1 MDKKLSIV
9 IITKDT
15 KELLENLLDSIGKD
29 LSLNPFID
37 KIIIVDNASTDGTD
51 KVIGE
56 KYPPILYV
64 RNEQNRGFAAAV
76 NRGASLAESK
86 YILFLNSDTILVEGE
101 VVKMLDFMEH
111 NTNAAICGPQLVYP
125 DMKSQRSF
133 AAAPSLA
140 GELLPLARFKV
151 LGSRFKVRGSRF
163 KVQNARENDSRF
175 TIHDSRSLSDSP
187 FTIHDSR
194 FTVSQRPPT
203 PVFTDVDSLIG
214 AAILIRRDVLEMLDG
229 FDERYFFFLEET
241 DLCVRAR
248 QAGHRIVFL
257 PAVKVIH
264 LQGKTVRKNWIRG
277 RMEYNISLT
286 KFIQKHHTRS
296 YYAMFVAVKLTKALF
311 FVVLF
316 PLPLFGK
323 RMRTKYAYYLTLIS
337 WYLHGCPDNA
347 GLRPVKDA

>member
-1 MDKKLSIV
+1 MGNLSIV

-29 LSLNPFID
+29 LSLKPFID

-51 KVIGE
+51 RVIGE
-56 KYPPILYV
+56 KYPSVLYA

-76 NRGASLAESK
+76 NKGSSLAESK

-111 NTNAAICGPQLVYP
+111 NKNAAICGPQLVYQ
-125 DMKSQRSF
+125 DMKKQRSF
-133 AAAPSLA
+133 AAIPSLA

-151 LGSRFKVRGSRF
+151 PVLAQRGQGSRL
-163 KVQNARENDSRF
+163 KVQNAGENDSQF
-175 TIHDSRSLSDSP
+175 PIPDSSSSSTIHDLP
-187 FTIHDSR
+187 LTIHES
-194 FTVSQRPPT
+194 
-203 PVFTDVDSLIG
+203 TDVDSLIG
-214 AAILIRRDVLEMLDG
+214 AAILIRRDVLEMING

-248 QAGHRIVFL
+248 QAGHRVVFL

-264 LQGKTVRKNWIRG
+264 LQGKTVRKNWIHG
-277 RMEYNISLT
+277 RMEYNISLA

-296 YYAMFVAVKLTKALF
+296 YYAMFVAVKLAKALF
-311 FVVLF
+311 FIMFF
-316 PLPLFGK
+316 PLPFFGK

-337 WYLHGCPDNA
+337 WYLRGCPDNA
-347 GLRPVKDA
+347 GLCPVKDA